1 VSILHAYVGVVTVK
15 PKYKEALMDMA
26 ERFAQTSEAERL
38 KVCALIYKNESIIS
52 IGINGQPAGWPTEKC
67 EDENN
72 KTLPTVRHGEHAAL
86 EKLYLS
92 HETSEGATMFVNYA
106 PCLSCAIK
114 IKTAKIKE
122 VYYRHTYRD
131 SSGLSYL
138 EDNGV
143 KVYMMA

>member
-1 VSILHAYVGVVTVK
+1 
-15 PKYKEALMDMA
+15 MDMT
-26 ERFAQTSEAERL
+26 ERFSETSEAERL
-38 KVCALIYKNESIIS
+38 KVCALIYKNDSIIS
-52 IGINGQPAGWPTEKC
+52 LGVNGQPPGWPTERC
-67 EDENN
+67 EDEKNQ
-72 KTLPTVRHGEHAAL
+72 TLPTVRHAESAAL

-106 PCLSCAIK
+106 PCIGCAIK

-138 EDNGV
+138 QESGV
-143 KVYMMA
+143 TVTRLKEK